1 MNQTKKNLLKAL
13 MRRLNHSS
21 LMSDYVYEQLEKYP
35 QTNSLADYRYIM
47 SWMGIENMGV
57 QVSSETLAAEIP
69 MPAIVHLDRSGAPF
83 AIIDKIDSENVTM
96 TAGRKTEKIPR
107 QRFDEIFSGNCI
119 AFATDSPDID
129 KKDYIRWLIVKASK
143 YALPAIA
150 SIALILCLIVPQPI
164 NIFGIIY
171 AVLFITGL
179 AASVMLFSKQEG
191 VQIKLADTICRSGGE
206 SSNCNSVMDSKGGKL
221 FGIISWSDI
230 GVIYF
235 ATALISLL
243 VLGYDN
249 LGLIVSILSVICIPY
264 VFYSIWYQWRIV
276 RKWCP
281 LCLAVQAVFLLQLIV
296 AIFAFHYTGMQF
308 HLYPLIVFGIIGI
321 IIATSLF
328 ILEPIINRA
337 VKYPYMESAFI
348 RFRHQPEVMNLLMK
362 SKSYDT
368 SGVSQMIINPEAEN
382 IITFVF
388 STFCGPCLVKIKGI
402 MKLLTKYDIGLR
414 VVMPIKNPQDAKEL
428 SLIEYFITRYLESPE
443 KFIQLMESYPDDY
456 STIRQK
462 FGTFKSSNPEVV
474 HGMILSHYQ
483 WFYSNGFTG
492 TPVILY
498 NNHKLPDY
506 YNLQDLEVI
515 IIEEH

>member
-1 MNQTKKNLLKAL
+1 MNPTQNLLRAL

-35 QTNSLADYRYIM
+35 QKNSLASYHYIL

-69 MPAIVHLDRSGAPF
+69 LPTIVHLDRSGAPF
-83 AIIDKIDSENVTM
+83 AIVDRIDSESVTIS
-96 TAGRKTEKIPR
+96 AGKRIEKIPR

-119 AFATDSPDID
+119 AFAADSPDID

-143 YALPAIA
+143 YVLPVIV
-150 SIALILCLIVPQPI
+150 SIAFIMCLVVPKPV

-171 AVLFITGL
+171 AVLFLAGL
-179 AASVMLFSKQEG
+179 AASIMLFSKQEG
-191 VQIKLADTICRSGGE
+191 VQIKLADTICKSGGE

-243 VLGYDN
+243 ILGYDK
-249 LGLIVSILSVICIPY
+249 LGLIVSVLSVICISY
-264 VFYSIWYQWRIV
+264 VFYSIWYQWRVV

-281 LCLAVQAVFLLQLIV
+281 LCLSVQAVFILQLIV
-296 AIFAFHYTGMQF
+296 AIFAFNHAGMQF
-308 HLYPLIVFGIIGI
+308 HLYPLIVFGVIGI
-321 IIATSLF
+321 IIAALVF
-328 ILEPIINRA
+328 VLEPLINRA
-337 VKYPYMESAFI
+337 VRFPYTERNF
-348 RFRHQPEVMNLLMK
+348 REFRHEPEVMDLLMNG
-362 SKSYDT
+362 KSYDT

-382 IITFVF
+382 IVTFVF

-402 MKLLTKYDIGLR
+402 LKLLTKYDVGLR
-414 VVMPIKNPQDAKEL
+414 VVMPLKNPEDAKEL
-428 SLIEYFITRYLESPE
+428 SLIEYFITRCLESPE
-443 KFIQLMESYPDDY
+443 KFIQLMDSYPDDY

-462 FGTFKSSNPEVV
+462 FGTFKSSNPEIV
-474 HGMILSHYQ
+474 HGIILSHYQ
-483 WFYSNGFTG
+483 WFYANGFTG

-506 YNLQDLEVI
+506 YNLHDLEII
-515 IIEEH
+515 IIEGQ